1 MTHHSLKTVCQETLN
16 TQPIFHG
23 TQNQVMT
30 SVTKQLDSTQQPD
43 LLDVLQRRR
52 EFCRAML
59 ELSRQQSSLIDDGNF
74 TELLQLIAQK
84 QRVLE
89 HLAELGRSFGGIVDF
104 WKSVRERLTAD
115 VRSRCQSAIDDA
127 ESLLA
132 ESMALEKQGTAALA
146 QRRDETQGRLKEIG
160 ESAHGLPG
168 VGHGNAPRP
177 RFLDA
182 SR

>member
-1 MTHHSLKTVCQETLN
+1 MTTA
-16 TQPIFHG
+16 TQQP
-23 TQNQVMT
+23 
-30 SVTKQLDSTQQPD
+30 DSTQQPN

-52 EFCRAML
+52 EYCRSML
-59 ELSRQQSSLIDDGNF
+59 ELSRRQAGLIDDGNF

-84 QRVLE
+84 QRVLDD
-89 HLAELGRSFGGIVDF
+89 LAELGRSFGGIVDF
-104 WKSVRERLTAD
+104 WKSVRDRLAAD
-115 VRSRCQSAIDDA
+115 VRSKCQSAIDDA

-132 ESMALEKQGTAALA
+132 ESMALEKQGTTVLT

-160 ESAHGLPG
+160 ESVNGLPG
-168 VGHGNAPRP
+168 GGHGNAPRP

>member
-1 MTHHSLKTVCQETLN
+1 MTTA
-16 TQPIFHG
+16 TQQP
-23 TQNQVMT
+23 
-30 SVTKQLDSTQQPD
+30 DSTQQPD

-52 EFCRAML
+52 EYCRAML
-59 ELSRQQSSLIDDGNF
+59 ELSRRQAGLIDDGNF

-89 HLAELGRSFGGIVDF
+89 DLADLGRSFGGIVDF
-104 WKSVRERLTAD
+104 WKSVRDRLAVD
-115 VRSRCQSAIDDA
+115 VRSKCQSAIDDA

-132 ESMALEKQGTAALA
+132 ESMALEKQGTTVLT
-146 QRRDETQGRLKEIG
+146 QRRNETQGRLKEIG
-160 ESAHGLPG
+160 ESTTGLSG

>member
-1 MTHHSLKTVCQETLN
+1 MTTATR
-16 TQPIFHG
+16 QP
-23 TQNQVMT
+23 
-30 SVTKQLDSTQQPD
+30 DSKQQPD

-59 ELSRQQSSLIDDGNF
+59 ELSRRQVGLIDDGNF

-104 WKSVRERLTAD
+104 WKSVRDRLSSD
-115 VRSRCQSAIDDA
+115 VRSRCQAAIDDA
-127 ESLLA
+127 ETLLA
-132 ESMALEKQGTAALA
+132 ESMELEKQGTAVLS

-160 ESAHGLPG
+160 DTSTGLNG
-168 VGHGNAPRP
+168 AGGGNAPRP

-182 SR
+182 SG

>member
-1 MTHHSLKTVCQETLN
+1 MTTA
-16 TQPIFHG
+16 TQQP
-23 TQNQVMT
+23 
-30 SVTKQLDSTQQPD
+30 DSTQQPD

-52 EFCRAML
+52 EYCRAML
-59 ELSRQQSSLIDDGNF
+59 ELSRRQTELIHDGNF

-89 HLAELGRSFGGIVDF
+89 ELAALGRSFGGIVDF
-104 WKSVRERLTAD
+104 WKSVRDRLAAD
-115 VRSRCQSAIDDA
+115 VRSKCQSAIDDA

-132 ESMALEKQGTAALA
+132 ESMALEKQGTTVLT

-160 ESAHGLPG
+160 ESTTGLPG

>member
-1 MTHHSLKTVCQETLN
+1 MTIS
-16 TQPIFHG
+16 TQQP
-23 TQNQVMT
+23 
-30 SVTKQLDSTQQPD
+30 DATQQPD

-52 EFCRAML
+52 EYCRAML
-59 ELSRQQSSLIDDGNF
+59 ELSRRQTDLINDGNF

-89 HLAELGRSFGGIVDF
+89 HLSELGRTFGGIVNF
-104 WKSVRERLTAD
+104 WKSVRSRLATD
-115 VRSRCQSAIDDA
+115 LRVQCQSAIDDA

-132 ESMALEKQGTAALA
+132 ESMTLEKQGTAMLS

-160 ESAHGLPG
+160 DVSSSLPATG
-168 VGHGNAPRP
+168 APRP
-177 RFLDA
+177 RFLDV

>member
-1 MTHHSLKTVCQETLN
+1 MTTA
-16 TQPIFHG
+16 TQQP
-23 TQNQVMT
+23 
-30 SVTKQLDSTQQPD
+30 DSTQQPN

-52 EFCRAML
+52 EYCRSML
-59 ELSRQQSSLIDDGNF
+59 ELSRRQAGLIDDGNF

-84 QRVLE
+84 QRVLDD
-89 HLAELGRSFGGIVDF
+89 LAELGRSFGGIVDF
-104 WKSVRERLTAD
+104 WKSVRDRLAAD
-115 VRSRCQSAIDDA
+115 VRSKCQSAIDDA

-132 ESMALEKQGTAALA
+132 ESMALEKQGTTVLT

-160 ESAHGLPG
+160 ESANGLPG

-177 RFLDA
+177 RFLDT

>member
-1 MTHHSLKTVCQETLN
+1 MTTA
-16 TQPIFHG
+16 TQQP
-23 TQNQVMT
+23 
-30 SVTKQLDSTQQPD
+30 DSTQQPD

-52 EFCRAML
+52 EYCRAML
-59 ELSRQQSSLIDDGNF
+59 ELSRRQAGLIDDGNF

-89 HLAELGRSFGGIVDF
+89 DLADLGRSFGGIVDF
-104 WKSVRERLTAD
+104 WKSVRDRLAVD
-115 VRSRCQSAIDDA
+115 VRSKCQSAIDDA

-132 ESMALEKQGTAALA
+132 ESMALEKQGTTVLT
-146 QRRDETQGRLKEIG
+146 QRRNETQGRLKEIG
-160 ESAHGLPG
+160 EATTGLSG